1 MSQSLG
7 VVTPELI
14 PFEKPLQLERGQ
26 TLPRYDLMV
35 ETYGSL
41 NADNSNAVL
50 VCHALSGD
58 HHAAG
63 YHESES
69 NKPGWWNYYI
79 CLLYTSPSP
88 RD

>member
-1 MSQSLG
+1 MGLSQTVAQFFVGIGLMSAITRL
-7 VVTPELI
+7 VTPELI
-14 PFEKPLQLERGQ
+14 PFEKPLQLERGH
-26 TLPRYDLMV
+26 TLSRYDLMI

-41 NADNSNAVL
+41 NADKSNAVL

-69 NKPGWWNYYI
+69 K
-79 CLLYTSPSP
+79 
-88 RD
+88 